1 MSIILNCYNSAIN
14 DREWKH
20 NRMKKQVTHYD
31 SLQVSP
37 TANSSVIRAAFK
49 ALSQK
54 LHPDKHQN
62 NYAIAHKNFHA
73 IKLAYDIL
81 SNPESRKEYDL
92 WIEHNK
98 FKIET
103 SHKKS
108 KQLFNYY
115 TFKEIKPRIYV
126 KA

>member
-1 MSIILNCYNSAIN
+1 
-14 DREWKH
+14 
-20 NRMKKQVTHYD
+20 MKKITSHYD
-31 SLQVSP
+31 NLQVSHNAS
-37 TANSSVIRAAFK
+37 TSVIRAAFK

-54 LHPDKHQN
+54 LHPDKNQN
-62 NYAIAHKNFHA
+62 NYLIAHKDFHA

-98 FKIET
+98 FNTET

>member
-1 MSIILNCYNSAIN
+1 
-14 DREWKH
+14 
-20 NRMKKQVTHYD
+20 MKKLTTHYD
-31 SLQVSP
+31 NLQVSRN
-37 TANSSVIRAAFK
+37 ASASVIRAAFK

-54 LHPDKHQN
+54 WHPDKNQN
-62 NYAIAHKNFHA
+62 NYALAHKNFLT
-73 IKLAYDIL
+73 IKYAYDIL
-81 SNPESRKEYDL
+81 SNPDSRKEYDL

-98 FKIET
+98 FKVEN

-115 TFKEIKPRIYV
+115 TFKEIKPLICV